1 MPRRPRGPRFP
12 FDFPIRERTKRLVV
26 IQQEEARKAKMNP
39 PTPVD
44 NRSRNAANSLNG
56 HLEDFAIT
64 PRRRSGQ
71 DRRAPVVLT
80 RELIESYFTMPL
92 SAASKDLGLC
102 ATAIKKVCRKMGIS
116 KWPFRDRLL
125 AQKHEEAEA
134 QAAWENNS
142 MDAGDE
148 NELWEADDFLS
159 GSCDE
164 NEPQEVVSVGD
175 NVAPV
180 SLTLPSAEHKAAAA
194 NPDAKLPPLLRD
206 ADVPA
211 AGPSSGDSDHYANSI
226 ADTMSPHDT
235 TSCGEEDGDVH
246 DCLWADD
253 VPANAPPAP
262 MAAIESTPKTLMSP
276 KGVIVDAEESI
287 LDFSTIGQDI
297 GTFNDIDTI
306 DSVMW
311 I

>member
-1 MPRRPRGPRFP
+1 
-12 FDFPIRERTKRLVV
+12 
-26 IQQEEARKAKMNP
+26 
-39 PTPVD
+39 
-44 NRSRNAANSLNG
+44 
-56 HLEDFAIT
+56 
-64 PRRRSGQ
+64 
-71 DRRAPVVLT
+71 
-80 RELIESYFTMPL
+80 
-92 SAASKDLGLC
+92 
-102 ATAIKKVCRKMGIS
+102 
-116 KWPFRDRLL
+116 
-125 AQKHEEAEA
+125 
-134 QAAWENNS
+134 

-164 NEPQEVVSVGD
+164 NEPHEAVSVGD
-175 NVAPV
+175 SAAPV
-180 SLTLPSAEHKAAAA
+180 SLTLPSAEQKAAAA
-194 NPDAKLPPLLRD
+194 NPDAKLPPSLRD

-211 AGPSSGDSDHYANSI
+211 AGPTSGDSDHYANSI

-246 DCLWADD
+246 DCLWTDD